1 MGLHKIIKIVAILL
15 SIAGIIF
22 FAMILA
28 KGDEAVTLT
37 GEGVDGFLYVSYV
50 IFAITIAFVLF
61 FVIKGVFSGNIKSTL
76 LSVGAFLLIVVISY
90 VLADGTPMQ
99 MPEGEMLSAS
109 GSKWVGAGLYAFY
122 IMAVLAIGAMVYTGI
137 KKLTR

>member
-61 FVIKGVFSGNIKSTL
+61 FVIKGVFFRKH
-76 LSVGAFLLIVVISY
+76 
-90 VLADGTPMQ
+90 
-99 MPEGEMLSAS
+99 
-109 GSKWVGAGLYAFY
+109 
-122 IMAVLAIGAMVYTGI
+122 
-137 KKLTR
+137 

>member
-1 MGLHKIIKIVAILL
+1 MGLHKILKIVAILL
-15 SIAGIIF
+15 SIIGIIF

-37 GEGVDGFLYVSYV
+37 GEGIDGFLYVSYV
-50 IFAITIAFVLF
+50 IFALTIAFVIY
-61 FVIKGVFSGNIKSTL
+61 FVLKGIFAGNIKNTL
-76 LSVGAFLLIVVISY
+76 ISIGAFLLIVVISY
-90 VLADGTPMQ
+90 LLADGTPMP

-122 IMAVLAIGAMVYTGI
+122 IMAILAIGAMVYTGI
-137 KKLTR
+137 RKITR

>member
-1 MGLHKIIKIVAILL
+1 MGLHKILKIVAILL
-15 SIAGIIF
+15 SIIGIIF

-37 GEGVDGFLYVSYV
+37 GEGIDGFLYVSYV
-50 IFAITIAFVLF
+50 IFALTIAFVLY
-61 FVIKGVFSGNIKSTL
+61 FVLKGIFAGNIKNTL
-76 LSVGAFLLIVVISY
+76 ISIGAFLLIVVISY
-90 VLADGTPMQ
+90 LLADGTPMP

-122 IMAVLAIGAMVYTGI
+122 IMAILAIAAMVYTGI
-137 KKLTR
+137 RKITR